1 MSFLC
6 VIVITGC
13 KELITFSSCISLL
26 FRPATII
33 FIAKIT
39 LQVLGSEKTV
49 DISRRYLWFPAKWRL
64 RIDYRNSIL
73 MTCHCPDLH
82 GLWHVI
88 SMEFLSS
95 FFRLHFPG
103 KPMVASGNV
112 GRFVRRPVFEV
123 GFNQNQNPLQDQSY
137 LISKSYFWI
146 KRFWITAHLPLPY
159 ANILAQGRNIRVSE
173 IKVRMICLRRP
184 FTIRRRPPLKKIW
197 GFVVSLYSARL
208 EDEVQIT
215 FVK

>member
-1 MSFLC
+1 MSSEDRLQKS
-6 VIVITGC
+6 VPYWWRVTVQIWIVTRHQYGIS
-13 KELITFSSCISLL
+13 ELLL
-26 FRPATII
+26 QT
-33 FIAKIT
+33 
-39 LQVLGSEKTV
+39 S
-49 DISRRYLWFPAKWRL
+49 
-64 RIDYRNSIL
+64 
-73 MTCHCPDLH
+73 
-82 GLWHVI
+82 
-88 SMEFLSS
+88 
-95 FFRLHFPG
+95 FPG
-103 KPMVASGNV
+103 ETNSSVWKC
-112 GRFVRRPVFEV
+112 RPFCQATSFWGWLQSEPK
-123 GFNQNQNPLQDQSY
+123 PLQDQSY